1 MAYTL
6 FLSDTHLQPS
16 TPQANKAVLQLLQQS
31 SDADAVYILGDFF
44 EFWVGDDDNSA
55 FNQQIIAALWQL
67 NEQNVAVYIMRG
79 NRDFLLGK
87 QFAKQCG
94 ATLIEDPTLIDCYEQ
109 KVLLLHG
116 DSLCTLDTKHQAFR
130 RKTHNP
136 LYIKLFGWLPLWLR
150 RRIAKRVRYISYQ
163 RGMTLPD
170 DIMDVTDD
178 EVVNQIRHYKA
189 DLMIHGHTH
198 RPAIH
203 QHPID
208 GKDIP
213 RVVLGSWHHNGCVLK
228 LSANQAPSLTDVVF
242 IQATAH
248 KNKTLPDDTTT
259 L

>member
-1 MAYTL
+1 MTYTL

-16 TPQANKAVLQLLQQS
+16 TPQANKCVLKLLRQS

-55 FNQQIIAALWQL
+55 FNQQIISALWQL
-67 NEQNVAVYIMRG
+67 KEQNVPVYIMRG

-87 QFAKQCG
+87 DFAKQTG
-94 ATLIEDPTLIDCYEQ
+94 ATLIKDPTLIDCYGQ

-150 RRIAKRVRYISYQ
+150 RRIANRVRHISYH

-170 DIMDVTDD
+170 DIMDVTEQ
-178 EVVNQIRHYKA
+178 EVIRVMREFQP

-203 QHPID
+203 QHQTD
-208 GKDIP
+208 NCNIP
-213 RVVLGSWHHNGCVLK
+213 RVVLGSWHHEGSIMR
-228 LSANQAPSLTDVVF
+228 LS
-242 IQATAH
+242 
-248 KNKTLPDDTTT
+248 PDQSPALETVEF
-259 L
+259 